1 MGGAEERMIQ
11 EFVGVTDAPLHV
23 ARHILEAH
31 GWDLDTS
38 VSFYIESGG
47 VGPGVVEDMACSPPG
62 HELQPTK
69 EEEQR
74 QPGVRAR
81 QRRATRREIPI
92 VVRVTNCNLIEI
104 HVSNFACLIIPSYLL
119 RSLYYR

>member
-1 MGGAEERMIQ
+1 MGGAEEQMIQ

-47 VGPGVVEDMACSPPG
+47 VGHGMVEDMACSPPG
-62 HELQPTK
+62 HDHELQPT
-69 EEEQR
+69 EEEECR
-74 QPGVRAR
+74 PGVGVR

-92 VVRVTNCNLIEI
+92 VVRMT
-104 HVSNFACLIIPSYLL
+104 S
-119 RSLYYR
+119 